1 MRVFDFFVHKM
12 GFKMQSVY
20 AFGFVVV
27 TAAMLAFCNGDDSDE
42 SGNESEYKLK
52 IGGIEATVVTNTELQ
67 VAAEIMHDD
76 KLVNEGDVATT
87 EVSLEI
93 KCTDHQIVTQDK
105 AATEGKATFDAIKVE
120 GDKFTGDCTLTVSAK
135 IAGKDVSAEH
145 NFKVVDEAV
154 ITLPDPRSD
163 NNGDDSNGGVYVP
176 PIAPDTAIVG
186 RSFVVASPVDLKVQP
201 NAMCEGNLA
210 LVYYDVENNEV
221 REVLT
226 AGENIKSVNGV
237 VSGLAVIKRR
247 ADVKVED
254 ACQDKDDKSLP
265 PSIVVAV
272 SPGFPQG
279 LRLKI
284 SETANSPALEDASL
298 LDDGG
303 KIKLSWSTVSGFES
317 GAEVFFNNKV
327 EGNEWT
333 RHTSNVAW
341 DADKEVVSALAYEV
355 PVKALVMV
363 DYAGSKH
370 WLYFSKLQ

>member
-1 MRVFDFFVHKM
+1 M
-12 GFKMQSVY
+12 GFRMRSVY
-20 AFGFVVV
+20 AVGFVVV
-27 TAAMLAFCNGDDSDE
+27 AAAMLVFCNDDKSDE
-42 SGNESEYKLK
+42 SGSESEYKLK
-52 IGGIEATVVTNTELQ
+52 ADGIGANVVTNTELK
-67 VAAEIMHDD
+67 VTTEIMQSD

-93 KCTDHQIVTQDK
+93 KCADNQVATQDK

-154 ITLPDPRSD
+154 ITLPDLPSD

-176 PIAPDTAIVG
+176 PTAPDTAIVG
-186 RSFVVASPVDLKVQP
+186 RSFVIPSTVDLKVQP
-201 NAMCEGNLA
+201 NAMCKGNLA
-210 LVYYDVENNEV
+210 LAYYDAENNKV

-226 AGENIKSVNGV
+226 AGENIKPVNGV
-237 VSGLAVIKRR
+237 ISGLIVIKTR
-247 ADVKVED
+247 ADVEIADV
-254 ACQDKDDKSLP
+254 CQDKGDMSIP

-279 LRLKI
+279 LRLKVN
-284 SETANSPALEDASL
+284 EAANAPALESASL

-303 KIKLSWSTVSGFES
+303 KIKLSWSATNGFE
-317 GAEVFFNNKV
+317 GDAKVFFNNAT
-327 EGNEWT
+327 EGNEWIQ
-333 RHTSNVAW
+333 HTSSVAW
-341 DADKEVVSALAYEV
+341 GTDKEAVSTLAYDV

-370 WLYFSKLQ
+370 WLYFSKSQ